1 MRSKGKFL
9 VLTDM
14 REAVGVETVVGRKV
28 VVNEDHIVKITAVE
42 EHIAEHLNY
51 SATVSFVDG
60 TYVCV
65 KETQEQIVA
74 RLFADNCR

>member
-1 MRSKGKFL
+1 MKSKGKFL

-28 VVNEDHIVKITAVE
+28 VVNEDHIIKIAAME
-42 EHIAEHLNY
+42 PHIAEVVNY

-60 TYVCV
+60 SYMCETQL
-65 KETQEQIVA
+65 KLETQEEIVA
-74 RLFADNCR
+74 QLWG

>member
-28 VVNEDHIVKITAVE
+28 VVNEDHIIKITAVE

-51 SATVSFVDG
+51 KATVSFVDG
-60 TYVCV
+60 SYICV
-65 KETQEQIVA
+65 AETQVEIVDK
-74 RLFADNCR
+74 LFAGNCR